1 MARIKLAEALLR
13 RKELQQKVDQLKT
26 IDRKDLFETKAKRTK
41 VTESL
46 DDVVAEVPKLRPE
59 QVTAAYD
66 HHSKALRLVDAVI
79 QRANWETDVEVQ
91 DIIMQDYV
99 SK

>member
-1 MARIKLAEALLR
+1 MAIIKLAEALLY

-26 IDRKDLFETKAKRTK
+26 IDRKELFETKAKRTR

-66 HHSKALRLVDAVI
+66 WHSKQLRLIDGKI
-79 QRANWETDVEVQ
+79 QEKNWSVEV
-91 DIIMQDYV
+91 DVDDALLAGYTT
-99 SK
+99 K